1 MSATTEPE
9 TFDDDVR
16 RRLYE
21 YVERNGAVRPE
32 VLRNEVRVEDDR
44 PGSKPPRSAVPT
56 KRVRLPAAQFRE
68 HVDALIDAGHLDEH
82 DGKLRVAWEADT
94 DELDTTDGPVTI
106 RPAHQEDMDGITDV
120 IGRVTAAGTHIR
132 AETVGEAID
141 RESALLRHDD
151 RRRTFFVATERKD
164 AGETDTADVDGN
176 ESDQDDG
183 GGGDDEIDEGDG
195 DGPVV
200 GWVHV
205 DALGVEKLS
214 HTAELTVG
222 VVAERRRQGIGRAL
236 LEHALDWAASVGY
249 HKIYQA
255 LPATND
261 EAVAFLESAGW
272 EREAVH
278 AEHYRVDGEYVD
290 EVLVS
295 TWLD

>member
-32 VLRNEVRVEDDR
+32 VLRNEVRVADDR

-56 KRVRLPAAQFRE
+56 KRVRLPAAQFHE
-68 HVDALIDAGHLDEH
+68 HIDALIDAGHLDEH
-82 DGKLRVAWEADT
+82 DGKLRIAWEAET
-94 DELDTTDGPVTI
+94 DDLGTTDGPVTI

-151 RRRTFFVATERKD
+151 RRRTFFVATEREN
-164 AGETDTADVDGN
+164 AGETDTTDADGT
-176 ESDQDDG
+176 DQDDG
-183 GGGDDEIDEGDG
+183 SGEDDD

-261 EAVAFLESAGW
+261 EAVAFLENAGW

-290 EVLVS
+290 EVLMA
-295 TWLD
+295 TWFD

>member
-32 VLRNEVRVEDDR
+32 VLRNEVRVAEDR
-44 PGSKPPRSAVPT
+44 PGSKPPRSALPT

-68 HVDALIDAGHLDEH
+68 HVDALIEAGHLDEH
-82 DGKLRVAWEADT
+82 DGKLRVAWEAET
-94 DELDTTDGPVTI
+94 TELDTADGPVTI
-106 RPAHQEDMDGITDV
+106 RPAHQEDMEGITDV

-151 RRRTFFVATERKD
+151 RRRTFFVATERED
-164 AGETDTADVDGN
+164 AGETDTADTD
-176 ESDQDDG
+176 ETDQDG
-183 GGGDDEIDEGDG
+183 GGEDDGSKDDDDEQ
-195 DGPVV
+195 VV

-205 DALGVEKLS
+205 DALDVEKLS

-222 VVAERRRQGIGRAL
+222 VVAKRRRQGIGRAL

-278 AEHYRVDGEYVD
+278 AEHYLVDEEYVD
-290 EVLVS
+290 EVLMA
-295 TWLD
+295 TWFD